1 MARRNSAAAIKIEY
15 PAKVFAAL
23 GDPIRLSLVHKLN
36 DSHSHS
42 ISNLTQGTKITR
54 QAVTRHL
61 SVLEG
66 IGLVTKIKDG
76 RETLYILDPQPLKS
90 MQEYLEII
98 AAQWDDKLNN
108 LKKFLEN

>member
-1 MARRNSAAAIKIEY
+1 MARRNNAALKIEY

-23 GDPIRLSLVHKLN
+23 GDPVRLSLVHKLN

-42 ISNLTQGTKITR
+42 ISNLTQGAKITR

-66 IGLVTKIKDG
+66 IGLVNKIKDG
-76 RETLYILDPQPLKS
+76 RETLYILDPEPLKS
-90 MQEYLEII
+90 MQAYLEII
-98 AAQWDDKLNN
+98 SAQWDNKLNN
-108 LKKFLEN
+108 LKNFLED